1 MSCLIFMEQT
11 MPLLFMLYLMCSMPE
26 QKPVAAPML
35 PGLGQLEPLDIPAMR
50 AKMRA
55 MPPADP
61 NED

>member
-1 MSCLIFMEQT
+1 
-11 MPLLFMLYLMCSMPE
+11 MPWCVLVALLLLAQCEP
-26 QKPVAAPML
+26 APQQPQSQLL
-35 PGLGQLEPLDIPAMR
+35 PGVEQLEELDIPAMR

>member
-1 MSCLIFMEQT
+1 
-11 MPLLFMLYLMCSMPE
+11 
-26 QKPVAAPML
+26 ML
-35 PGLGQLEPLDIPAMR
+35 PLIVFLSLLVHCEPQKSQSQLLPGVEQLEELDIPAMR

>member
-1 MSCLIFMEQT
+1 
-11 MPLLFMLYLMCSMPE
+11 MPLLFMLYLMCSLPE
-26 QKPVAAPML
+26 QKPVAASML
-35 PGLGQLEPLDIPAMR
+35 PGMEQLEPLNIPAMR